1 MSYAEHRDCT
11 AIRTCQSTN
20 TVNYY
25 LRIGKDDEN
34 TILVASIEMDNNDM
48 PIPRKGDRIIFDIDS
63 PVNLDPEYEDYITAG
78 EIYKVKQVVHCYN
91 GTEANLVVEVIMEI
105 DDDN

>member
-1 MSYAEHRDCT
+1 MSYTEHRDCT
-11 AIRTCQSTN
+11 AIRTYQSTN

-34 TILVASIEMDNNDM
+34 TVLVASIEMDNNDI
-48 PIPRKGDRIIFDIDS
+48 PIPRKGERIIFDIDS

-78 EIYKVKQVVHCYN
+78 EIYKVKQVIHCYN

>member
-1 MSYAEHRDCT
+1 MSYTEHRDCT
-11 AIRTCQSTN
+11 AIRTYQSTN

-34 TILVASIEMDNNDM
+34 TVLVASIEMDNNDM

-63 PVNLDPEYEDYITAG
+63 PVNLDPAYEDYITAG
-78 EIYKVKQVVHCYN
+78 EIYKVKQVVRCYD
-91 GTEANLVVEVIMEI
+91 GTEGDLVVEVIMEI
-105 DDDN
+105 GSD